1 MSAAVAE
8 QKKKRGRFADPNVP
22 NPGRPVGATAKYT
35 RVIKEALLIAA
46 EEHGR
51 NGNGKDKLIGFMRMV
66 LDEDLKTFCMM
77 MARAMTLQ
85 VETRTDDGPK
95 EVIYATVDEVKREM
109 ASKGI
114 SFDVMIRMMRDE
126 VPGELEWNGELIDN
140 EGNEV

>member
-1 MSAAVAE
+1 MAKAIRDE
-8 QKKKRGRFADPNVP
+8 KGMFIKG
-22 NPGRPVGATAKYT
+22 PGRDVGQVNRYT
-35 RVIKEALLIAA
+35 RVLKEAIIIAA

-51 NGNGKDKLIGFMRMV
+51 NGNGKDKLIGFMRKV
-66 LDEDLKTFCMM
+66 IDEDLRTFCMLM
-77 MARAMTLQ
+77 GRAMPLQ
-85 VETRTDDGPK
+85 VETREDGPK

-140 EGNEV
+140 EGNAI